1 MADPWRV
8 VLAAAGLAVAT
19 ACSGGTATETSA
31 AAGPFPTGAIAVPA
45 NADLAVGAGR
55 LLVGVAGEG
64 GGRLGSPEHGVTL
77 TVGPLDGAGA
87 GGSQV
92 RRAEFAWMVP
102 DVVGIYYAE
111 FDFHVPGPW
120 AVVVEPDGG
129 AALQPSGF
137 VVKEEAATPVPGEP
151 APVVETPTLAGH
163 TFEELTTDRQP
174 DPRFYEL
181 SLAEALASGR
191 RTVLVFS
198 TPALCQTAACG
209 PMLQTVKDLAP
220 DYPEVNFLHVEVY
233 TDLQSPD
240 FAPDAAHLAPA
251 VRAEHW
257 NLPSEPWVFVIDAAG
272 LVQARFEGV
281 IAAPELASLL
291 G

>member
-1 MADPWRV
+1 MADRWRV
-8 VLAAAGLAVAT
+8 MLAATALAVST
-19 ACSGGTATETSA
+19 ACSGGAAADTDAT
-31 AAGPFPTGAIAVPA
+31 AGPFPAGAIAVPA
-45 NADLAVGAGR
+45 NADLAVGPGR
-55 LLVGVAGEG
+55 LLVGVAGEDG
-64 GGRLGSPEHGVTL
+64 SRLGSPDYGVTL
-77 TVGPLDGAGA
+77 TAGPLDEA
-87 GGSQV
+87 GGSQ
-92 RRAEFAWMVP
+92 RQRAEFAWMVA
-102 DVVGIYYAE
+102 DVVGIYYAR
-111 FDFHVPGPW
+111 FDFHTPGPW

-129 AALQPSGF
+129 AALKPSGF

-163 TFEELTTDRQP
+163 TFEELTTDRYP

-220 DYPEVNFLHVEVY
+220 DYPDVNFLHVEVY

-251 VRAEHW
+251 VQAEHW

-272 LVQARFEGV
+272 MVQARFEGV
-281 IAAPELASLL
+281 IAAPELTELL